1 MVRLTRDNQ
10 GYFDRL
16 QRARSWIAKAQAVA
30 GSPEGW
36 DDLHAQFI
44 FYWIALNALYGRGR
58 AEQVSDTKDL
68 DWFVDL
74 VCDFDTSTGT
84 IRAALER
91 PSRHAGRLLGEK
103 FLFEPYW
110 DMGTTPK
117 VERML
122 QAERSSAVEALDN
135 GDVATYLKLLLR
147 RLRVAR
153 NQVFHGSSTDR
164 SEKGRMSVRPAV
176 SVLEVLVPTLADVV
190 ELHGKD
196 RSWPSIPYPRA
207 GSPLNPD
214 SR

>member
-1 MVRLTRDNQ
+1 MMRLTRDNQ

-30 GSPEGW
+30 GNPEGW

-58 AEQVSDTKDL
+58 AEQVSDIKDL
-68 DWFVDL
+68 DWFIHL
-74 VCDFDTSTGT
+74 VCDFDSSTGT

-91 PSRHAGRLLGEK
+91 VSRHARRLLNEK
-103 FLFEPYW
+103 FLFEAYW
-110 DMGTTPK
+110 DMGTTRK

-122 QAERSSAVEALDN
+122 QAESSSAVEALNN
-135 GDVATYLKLLLR
+135 GDFVPYLKLLLR

-153 NQVFHGSSTDR
+153 NQIFHGSSTDR
-164 SEKGRMSVRPAV
+164 GEKSRMSVRPAV
-176 SVLEVLVPTLADVV
+176 SVLEVVVPTLADVV
-190 ELHGKD
+190 EIHGKD

-214 SR
+214 AR

>member
-16 QRARSWIAKAQAVA
+16 QRAGSWIAKAQGVT

-44 FYWIALNALYGRGR
+44 FYWIALNALYGRGK
-58 AEQVSDTKDL
+58 AEQVSDIRDL
-68 DWFVDL
+68 NWFVDL
-74 VCDFDTSTGT
+74 VCGFDTSTGA
-84 IRAALER
+84 IPAALKRIGR
-91 PSRHAGRLLGEK
+91 PAGRLLGEK
-103 FLFEPYW
+103 FLFEPDW

-122 QAERSSAVEALDN
+122 QAERSAALEVLES

-153 NQVFHGSSTDR
+153 NQILHGSSTDR
-164 SEKGRMSVRPAV
+164 SEKSRMSVGPAV
-176 SVLEVLVPTLADVV
+176 SVLEVLVPTLAEVV
-190 ELHGKD
+190 EHHGTD